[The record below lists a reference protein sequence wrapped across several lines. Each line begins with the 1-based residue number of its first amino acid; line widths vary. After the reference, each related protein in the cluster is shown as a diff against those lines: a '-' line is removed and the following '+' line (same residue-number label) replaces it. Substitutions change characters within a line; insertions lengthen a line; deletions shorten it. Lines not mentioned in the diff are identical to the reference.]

1 VRPVH
6 LALIGLVSFIV
17 VLVAGAPVT
26 LLTSR
31 LPADISL
38 EGAHGSLASGGADT
52 LVVRGNVLGSV
63 EWRWRPLALLG
74 LRLGYHVR
82 LAGPEVA
89 AEGDIGAGPGG
100 RVDLDRLNISAPLA
114 VLAAAIGSPGL
125 AAASAKLAAR
135 LGSVRLVRGWPVAV
149 TGTLAVE
156 DLRLAVAPQP
166 LGSYLLTFPA
176 SGAPGPAGAIV
187 ASVRDVK
194 APLAV
199 EARLTLAS
207 DRTYRFDGSLG
218 QRPDT
223 PPELG
228 PALGMLGPADA
239 SGRRPFAVG
248 GTL

>member
-1 VRPVH
+1 MRPVH
-6 LALIGLVSFIV
+6 LALIGLVSFSV
-17 VLVAGAPVT
+17 VLIAGAPVT
-26 LLTSR
+26 LLTGR
-31 LPADISL
+31 LPPDVSL
-38 EGAHGSLASGGADT
+38 EGAHGSFASGGAEA

-63 EWRWRPLALLG
+63 EWHWRPLALLG

-82 LAGPEVA
+82 VAGPELG
-89 AEGDIGAGPGG
+89 AEGEIAAGPGG
-100 RVDLDRLNISAPLA
+100 RVDLDGLSVDAPLA
-114 VLAAAIGSPGL
+114 VLAAATGSSGL
-125 AAASAKLAAR
+125 AAASARIAAR
-135 LGSVRLVRGWPVAV
+135 LRSVRLVRGWPVGV
-149 TGTLAVE
+149 LGTIAVE

-176 SGAPGPAGAIV
+176 AGAAGPAGAIV

-199 EARLTLAS
+199 EARLTLAA

-223 PPELG
+223 PSDLG

-239 SGRRPFAVG
+239 AGRRPFAVG